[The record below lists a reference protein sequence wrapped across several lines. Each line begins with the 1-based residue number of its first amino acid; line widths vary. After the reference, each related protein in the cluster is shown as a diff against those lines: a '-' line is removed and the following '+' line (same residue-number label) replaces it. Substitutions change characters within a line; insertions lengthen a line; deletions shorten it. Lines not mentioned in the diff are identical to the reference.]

1 MARQRLPKATL
12 RAQLVAVRRAAS
24 SAALE
29 CRSDRE
35 RLRSHLTKAQSHR
48 DSLTAAAVTLSM
60 VEASREALDV
70 LPHAQRDQLAIR
82 LTALGLQ
89 AVRIDTPHDA
99 PELKHV

>member
-1 MARQRLPKATL
+1 MGRLRLPKATL

-29 CRSDRE
+29 CRSDGE
-35 RLRSHLTKAQSHR
+35 RLRSHLTKAQNHR

-70 LPHAQRDQLAIR
+70 LPDAQRDQLAIR
-82 LTALGLQ
+82 LAALGLQ
-89 AVRIDTPHDA
+89 AVRIDTPHEA